1 MWILNYNTVGD
12 LLPVLQQLQ
21 GKFKSSIATLLQV
34 SLFLWSAIIFQCYS
48 AWFF

>member
-1 MWILNYNTVGD
+1 MLILNKNNVDD

-21 GKFKSSIATLLQV
+21 CKLEWSIATLLQV

-48 AWFF
+48 AWLF